1 MFNRIATIRRF
12 VSAALIACAA
22 VGAIAVSSASA
33 AVPAVAQAWH
43 YEVHFVNNTG
53 HTLSLVSASDGG
65 GGESWD
71 TKPPATVTA
80 GETGTFEIGSTEL
93 SAAGTV
99 QYQDAQTGAT
109 ITFTGHADSLI
120 NDSRSYATP
129 TGGMQVSGHQGYYG
143 GITPHINVTY
153 TLSY

>member
-1 MFNRIATIRRF
+1 MFSHIAT
-12 VSAALIACAA
+12 VSRLAVTALIACAA
-22 VGAIAVSSASA
+22 VAALAVSSASA
-33 AVPAVAQAWH
+33 AVPHVAQAWH

-53 HTLSLVSASDGG
+53 HTLALVSANDGG
-65 GGESWD
+65 GGQSWD
-71 TKPPATVTA
+71 TKPAATVTA

-99 QYQDAQTGAT
+99 VYQDVQTSAT
-109 ITFTGHADSLI
+109 VTFTGHADSLI
-120 NDSRSYATP
+120 GDSRSYGTP